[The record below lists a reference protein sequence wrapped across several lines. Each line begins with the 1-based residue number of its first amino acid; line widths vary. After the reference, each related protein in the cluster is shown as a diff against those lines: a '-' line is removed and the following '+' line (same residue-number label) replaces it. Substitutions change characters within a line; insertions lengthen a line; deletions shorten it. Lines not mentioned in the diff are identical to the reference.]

1 MVHAVLH
8 EGRSLTVALEPLST
22 SDHGRRGDAALI
34 QEMVYGSLRWA
45 LQLEAQLHAF
55 LKKPLK
61 KKDGDIHA
69 LLLVGLYQLTYM
81 HVATHAAVTETVAA
95 AAALDKPWAKDLV
108 NAVLRGFLRMP
119 MEARARL
126 TQAPELTY
134 SHPAWLLVQ
143 LRMAWPGHWPAI
155 CTANNA
161 RPPMSLRVNLQKITR
176 AEYLTAL
183 QQQGMQAAPVAYT
196 DCGLS
201 LAQPVAVDALPG
213 FPVGQ
218 VSVQDGA
225 AQLAAILLDT
235 QPGQYVL
242 DACAAPG
249 GKTCHIL
256 ERTPDVTLVA
266 LDHDPARLDRIHQNL
281 RRLGLKAQVICG
293 DAATPGPWWQGLQFD
308 RILLDAPCSASGVI
322 RRHPDIKH
330 HRTEQDLV
338 ELVRTQTRIL
348 DSLWPLLAPGG
359 KLLYVTCS
367 ILPQENEQQVR
378 ALCARHKDATLVP
391 LDLPWA
397 HATHGGYQI
406 LPGEQGMDGFYY
418 ACLGKNPD
426 PPMAQI

>member
-95 AAALDKPWAKDLV
+95 AAALGKPWAKDLV
-108 NAVLRGFLRMP
+108 NAVLRGFLRMS
-119 MEARARL
+119 MEARACL
-126 TQAPELTY
+126 TQTPELTY
-134 SHPAWLLVQ
+134 SHPAWLLAQ

-155 CTANNA
+155 CTANNV
-161 RPPMSLRVNLQKITR
+161 RPPMGLRVNLQKITR
-176 AEYLTAL
+176 AEYLAAL
-183 QQQGMQAAPVAYT
+183 QQQGMQADPVVYT

-213 FPVGQ
+213 FLAGQ

-225 AQLAAILLDT
+225 AQLAAILLDA

-256 ERTPDVTLVA
+256 ERTPDIMLLA
-266 LDHDPARLDRIHQNL
+266 LDHDPARLERIHQNMQ
-281 RRLGLKAQVICG
+281 RLGLKAQVICG
-293 DAATPGPWWQGLQFD
+293 DAATPDPWWQGPQFD

-338 ELVRTQTRIL
+338 ELVRTQARIL
-348 DSLWPLLAPGG
+348 DSLWPLLVPGG

-378 ALCARHKDATLVP
+378 ALCARHKDAILVP

-418 ACLGKNPD
+418 ACLGKNLD